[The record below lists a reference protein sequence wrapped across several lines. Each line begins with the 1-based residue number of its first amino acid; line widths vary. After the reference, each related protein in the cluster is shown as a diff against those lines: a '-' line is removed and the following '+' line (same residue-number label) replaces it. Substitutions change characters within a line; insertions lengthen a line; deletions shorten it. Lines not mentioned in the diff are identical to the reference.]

1 MGTLRSNR
9 PTTFQTMGLSL
20 GTALSCLF
28 AMAVLI
34 SPGLAQAKGPMPYKS
49 GERLT
54 YDVHVMGSY
63 AGKGVLSVGEP
74 RRYKGKK
81 VVPLVGELV
90 SEEFWKNVYPV
101 NDRILSLIGKSLA
114 PVRTEMQIREKKLNK
129 DVVIQ
134 YNGKRNLATGTK
146 RKGKRP
152 AKAFKKRVPKKTQDM
167 LSWLFRIRLL
177 DFENKNTF
185 ALTGFSG
192 NFVYDIRIKVDG
204 TQLIW
209 TKLGEKE
216 GYVLKT
222 TVTRR
227 GGRKPFKKLATFW
240 IGTDEERTPLKLAV
254 DMPVGHVEAFLSE
267 VSRKVSPSKTAAMAK
282 TP

>member
-1 MGTLRSNR
+1 MSLS
-9 PTTFQTMGLSL
+9 FSSALSL
-20 GTALSCLF
+20 LLT
-28 AMAVLI
+28 MAVLL
-34 SPGLAQAKGPMPYKS
+34 SPGLAEAKGPIPYKS

-101 NDRILSLIGKSLA
+101 NDRILSLIGKSMA
-114 PVRTEMQIREKKLNK
+114 PVRTEMQIREKTLNK
-129 DVVIQ
+129 DVIIQ
-134 YNGKRNLATGTK
+134 YNEKRSLATGTK
-146 RKGKRP
+146 RMGKRP
-152 AKAFKKRVPKKTQDM
+152 AKAFKKRVPKKSQDM

-177 DFENKNTF
+177 DFENKSTF

-204 TQLIW
+204 KQLIW

-227 GGRKPFKKLATFW
+227 GGRKPFKKNATFW

-254 DMPVGHVEAFLSE
+254 DLPVGHVEAFLAE
-267 VSRKVSPSKTAAMAK
+267 VSRKVTGGKTAAVTK

>member
-1 MGTLRSNR
+1 MLASTVI
-9 PTTFQTMGLSL
+9 
-20 GTALSCLF
+20 ALAFLLLPSF
-28 AMAVLI
+28 AI
-34 SPGLAQAKGPMPYKS
+34 AKGPTPYKS

-81 VVPLVGELV
+81 VTPLVGELV

-101 NDRILSLIGKSLA
+101 NDRILSLVGAKLA
-114 PVRTEMQIREKKLNK
+114 PVRTEMKIREKKVKK

-134 YNGKRNLATGTK
+134 YNGKRNLATGSQK
-146 RKGKRP
+146 KNKRP
-152 AKAFKKRVPKKTQDM
+152 SKKFKKRVPNKSQDM

-177 DFENKNTF
+177 DFENKSTF

-192 NFVYDIRIKVDG
+192 NFVYDIRIKLDG
-204 TQLIW
+204 KQLIW

-227 GGRKPFKKLATFW
+227 GGRKPFKKKATFW
-240 IGTDEERTPLKLAV
+240 IGTDQERTPLKVAV

-267 VSRKVSPSKTAAMAK
+267 VSRKVTSGKTTAMTT